1 MPTDTPSEL
10 SPKYKHPNDI
20 PQWFVMK
27 VSRKEQL
34 AVDVMT
40 RAGLRFFFPTVQS
53 DSTLN
58 GKKVITERPLIPNT
72 IFVYSSFTVINTIK
86 KLNSFITYSY
96 TKDGNSYKILHVP
109 EQEMERFIDAATKM
123 KTDIHYFRP
132 DEVELKKGDRVLIV
146 GGIFDGQ
153 EGILLKAKGRAKRM
167 FLINFEMLGALGT
180 HIAPEFVRI
189 IKEV

>member
-1 MPTDTPSEL
+1 MPKDTPSEL
-10 SPKYKHPNDI
+10 SPTRRHPNDI

-34 AVDVMT
+34 AVDTMT
-40 RAGLRFFFPTVQS
+40 KAGLRIFFPTVQS
-53 DSTLN
+53 DSTLH

-180 HIAPEFVRI
+180 HIAPEYVRV
-189 IKEV
+189 IKG